1 VIFGGALI
9 CSFSGASNFRYLE
22 QGCENRD

>member
-9 CSFSGASNFRYLE
+9 CSVLGASNFRYLE